1 MRRPIVLVLFGAIFV
16 AELGWSGISPLLPS
30 YQDRYGLTDTATGLI
45 VALASVGIL
54 LVSLPVSGL
63 ANRIAVRT
71 LTLWSLAVLAA
82 GDLLVGLSGSYVTLL
97 AGRIVFGVGLGM
109 IWVTATAWL
118 HDAAGDDAPRALALT
133 TSVVGIGSLV
143 GPTFT
148 GWLGERASLGT
159 PFVVLGL
166 LTACVLVVLMF
177 FDSERGDVAEETPP
191 FREMLHTARADRLM
205 VTSLVLTLAVALMWM
220 SAELLVPLRLDAQG
234 FGASGIGL
242 AFSAASIV
250 FLGTSAIT
258 SARAERY
265 ATVRVAAGWTAAYAL
280 TVLIAATGE
289 GTAPTIAFLVGAG
302 ITTGVLIALTYPLGA
317 AGAAHGGFSVAVVG
331 ALLNMVWAGSGLLGP
346 TVGGVVAQTVGDRLW
361 FVALAV
367 GGLAAAA
374 WMWRS
379 RAAADEAIEAR
390 TADRP

>member
-1 MRRPIVLVLFGAIFV
+1 VRRPIVLLLFVAIFV
-16 AELGWSGISPLLPS
+16 AELGWAGISPLLPS
-30 YQDRYGLTDTATGLI
+30 YQDRYGLTDAATGVI

-54 LVSLPVSGL
+54 VVSLPVSGL
-63 ANRIAVRT
+63 ANRFAVRT
-71 LTLWSLAVLAA
+71 LTLWSVGVLAA
-82 GDLLVGLSGSYVTLL
+82 GNLLVGLSGSYLALL
-97 AGRIVFGVGLGM
+97 AGRVVFGVGLGM
-109 IWVTATAWL
+109 IWVTATAWI
-118 HDAAGDDAPRALALT
+118 HDEAGDDGPRALALT
-133 TSVVGIGSLV
+133 TSVVGVGSLV

-148 GWLGERASLGT
+148 GWLGERVELGT
-159 PFVVLGL
+159 PFLVLGG
-166 LTACVLVVLMF
+166 LTALVLLVLLLV
-177 FDSERGDVAEETPP
+177 DSRSGDVAEVNPP
-191 FREMLHTARADRLM
+191 FREMLRAARADRLM

-220 SAELLVPLRLDAQG
+220 SADLLVPLRLDAHG

-265 ATVRVAAGWTAAYAL
+265 ATVRVAAVWTAAYAC

-289 GTAPTIAFLVGAG
+289 GAGPTIALLLAAG

-317 AGAAHGGFSVAVVG
+317 AGAAGGGFSVAVVG
-331 ALLNMVWAGSGLLGP
+331 ALLNMVWAASGLLGP
-346 TVGGVVAQTVGDRLW
+346 IVGGVAAQTVGDRLW

-374 WMWRS
+374 WMWRG
-379 RAAADEAIEAR
+379 RNAAHAAVEVR
-390 TADRP
+390 TAG